1 MKRRVMILDTTLRDG
16 EQTPGISFT
25 PEEKLKIAMQLDE
38 IGVDI
43 VEAGTA
49 VVSEGE
55 RRAIR
60 DIANAGL
67 SAKVCSFARML
78 RDDIDAALGCDVDAV
93 NIVVPVSDAHI
104 QKKLRISRS
113 ELVERAVEATEYA
126 KAHGVEVEISAEDA
140 SRADFAFLKSVFKHL
155 SEASADRLCV
165 CDTVGVLTPE
175 RAKDIFGELKKEN
188 FTLSAHC
195 HNDIGLATANSVAA
209 VISGADFVHVTV
221 NGMGERAGN
230 ASLEEVVIALE
241 ILYGFDTNIKK
252 ERIYETSLIVRKLA
266 KMPVA
271 PNKPLVGDNAF
282 THESGMH
289 VHGTLADERLYE
301 PFDPRIIGRTRR
313 FAFGK
318 HTGRASVKM
327 ALDEMGISTD
337 QSQRSP
343 TGIFA
348 SEEQID
354 QIISRV
360 KELGDKG
367 KLVTDADF
375 QAIVE
380 DVLQI
385 KREER
390 IKLMDLS
397 VVSGKHVQPTASLRL
412 TVDGEEI
419 VVADVGVGPVDAAI
433 NALRKA
439 LSSRKI
445 DDVRLDEYHVDAITG
460 GTDALVNVVVKV
472 SRGDKTITAKGVSED
487 IVLASVLAMINGINR
502 LYERNFHN
510 STIRIRNKAKKNTE
524 LSAR

>member
-1 MKRRVMILDTTLRDG
+1 MEERRRVGVLDTTLRDG

-25 PEEKLKIAMQLDE
+25 PEAKLKIAMQLDE

-49 VVSEGE
+49 IVSEGE
-55 RRAIR
+55 RKAIKE
-60 DIANAGL
+60 IANAGL
-67 SAKVCSFARML
+67 KAKVCSFARML
-78 RDDIDAALGCDVDAV
+78 REDLDAALDCDVDAV

-104 QKKLRISRS
+104 QKKLRIDR
-113 ELVERAVEATEYA
+113 ETLRERAIEAAEYV
-126 KAHGVEVEISAEDA
+126 KKHGVEVEISAEDA
-140 SRADFAFLKSVFKHL
+140 SRADFSFLKSLFQDLANV
-155 SEASADRLCV
+155 ADRLCV

-175 RAKDIFGELKKEN
+175 RAKEIFSELSGMG

-195 HNDIGLATANSVAA
+195 HNDFGMATANSIAA
-209 VISGADFVHVTV
+209 VLSGAEYVHVTV

-230 ASLEEVVIALE
+230 APLEEVVVALE
-241 ILYGFDTNIKK
+241 LLYGIKTGIKK
-252 ERIYETSLIVRKLA
+252 EKIYETSRLVRNLA

-271 PNKPLVGDNAF
+271 PNKALVGDNAF

-301 PFDPRIIGRTRR
+301 PFDPKIIGRTRR

-318 HTGRASVKM
+318 HTGKASVKM
-327 ALDEMGISTD
+327 ALEEMGISAENV
-337 QSQRSP
+337 SESHIRS
-343 TGIFA
+343 
-348 SEEQID
+348 
-354 QIISRV
+354 IIERV

-385 KREER
+385 EREER
-390 IKLMDLS
+390 IKLLDLS
-397 VVSGKHVQPTASLRL
+397 VVSGKSVQPTASLRL
-412 TVDGEEI
+412 SVNGDEI

-439 LSSRKI
+439 ISGRGMNDL
-445 DDVRLDEYHVDAITG
+445 RLEEYHVDAITG
-460 GTDALVNVVVKV
+460 GTDALVNVVVRV
-472 SRGDKTITAKGVSED
+472 SRGDKTITASGVSED
-487 IVLASVLAMINGINR
+487 IVLASVQAMINGINR
-502 LYERNFHN
+502 LYRY
-510 STIRIRNKAKKNTE
+510 
-524 LSAR
+524 

>member
-1 MKRRVMILDTTLRDG
+1 VRERSEEEVGMERERRVGVLDTTLRDG

-25 PEEKLKIAMQLDE
+25 PEAKLKIALQLDE

-49 VVSEGE
+49 IVSEGE
-55 RRAIR
+55 RKAIKE
-60 DIANAGL
+60 IANAGL
-67 SAKVCSFARML
+67 KAKVCSFARML
-78 RDDIDAALGCDVDAV
+78 REDLDAALDCDVDAV

-104 QKKLRISRS
+104 QKKLRIDR
-113 ELVERAVEATEYA
+113 ETLRERAIDAAEYV
-126 KAHGVEVEISAEDA
+126 KKHGVEVEISAEDA
-140 SRADFAFLKSVFKHL
+140 SRADFLFLKSLFQDL
-155 SEASADRLCV
+155 ASVADRLCV

-175 RAKDIFGELKKEN
+175 RAKEIFGDLSGMG

-195 HNDIGLATANSVAA
+195 HNDFGMATANSIAA
-209 VISGADFVHVTV
+209 VLSGAEYVHVTV

-230 ASLEEVVIALE
+230 APLEEVVVALE
-241 ILYGFDTNIKK
+241 LLYGIKTGIKK
-252 ERIYETSLIVRKLA
+252 EKIYETSRLVRNLA

-271 PNKPLVGDNAF
+271 PNKALVGDNAF

-301 PFDPRIIGRTRR
+301 PFDPKIIGRTRR

-318 HTGRASVKM
+318 HTGKASVRM
-327 ALDEMGISTD
+327 ALEEMGIPAEEVSE
-337 QSQRSP
+337 SHIRS
-343 TGIFA
+343 
-348 SEEQID
+348 
-354 QIISRV
+354 IIERV

-385 KREER
+385 EREER
-390 IKLMDLS
+390 IKLLDLS
-397 VVSGKHVQPTASLRL
+397 VVSGKSVQPTASLRL
-412 TVDGEEI
+412 SVNGEEI

-439 LSSRKI
+439 ISGRGMNDL
-445 DDVRLDEYHVDAITG
+445 RLEEYHVDAITG
-460 GTDALVNVVVKV
+460 GTDALVNVVVRV
-472 SRGDKTITAKGVSED
+472 SRGDKTITASGVSED
-487 IVLASVLAMINGINR
+487 IVLASVQAMINGINR
-502 LYERNFHN
+502 LYRY
-510 STIRIRNKAKKNTE
+510 
-524 LSAR
+524 